1 MSKLLLKLFVR
12 NYQDRED
19 IKVREK
25 TGFLAS
31 LIGLI
36 TNFIIFVAKIVLGFI
51 LGLYSIVSDSIN
63 NLSDFG
69 NNLLSIY
76 GVKVSAKPADKEHPY
91 GHQRM
96 EYIISLMI
104 SCVIIALGAIM
115 LYQSIG
121 DFISFVQSIQSTG
134 KPQTK
139 GLSYVMYIVSLSLL
153 CLAIGFKLLQA
164 YVYFSFGKWISS
176 MQLKALGK
184 DAVNDC
190 ISTTLVIVG
199 LIITWFTGYD
209 VDCFFTC
216 VVGVLV
222 IFSGIGI
229 MKEAINTLLG
239 EKPDQKLIEALVSL
253 LMNHKDVL
261 GVHDLSLH
269 TYGKVVFGVIHVEV
283 DAKRNVM
290 DSHELCD
297 SIENEAWEKLS
308 VNLTVHMDPVLIDDP
323 DTTKYKDA
331 VEEAI
336 HAFDD
341 SIHMHDFRIVSG
353 RENVNLI
360 FDLVI
365 PSSLFTEKG
374 EKEVEQAIY
383 SSVDQKYGKNV
394 KLVIHFDSQLTDFL
408 SGTKAENIDR

>member
-1 MSKLLLKLFVR
+1 MSKLLLKLFVKD
-12 NYQDRED
+12 YQNRED
-19 IKVREK
+19 IKVRER

-31 LIGLI
+31 MIGLM
-36 TNFIIFVAKIVLGFI
+36 TNFLIFVAKIVLGFI

-76 GVKVSAKPADKEHPY
+76 GVKVSAKPADREHPY

-121 DFISFVQSIQSTG
+121 DFISFVQSMQATG
-134 KPQTK
+134 KPHAK
-139 GLSYVMYIVSLSLL
+139 ELSYVMYIVSLSLL
-153 CLAIGFKLLQA
+153 CLAIGFKFFQA
-164 YVYFSFGKWISS
+164 YVYFSLGKWISS

-199 LIITWFTGYD
+199 LVITWFTGYD
-209 VDCFFTC
+209 VDCFFTF

-222 IFSGIGI
+222 ILSGIGI
-229 MKEAINTLLG
+229 MKEAVNTLLG
-239 EKPDQKLIEALVSL
+239 EKPEQKLIDSLVSL
-253 LMNHKDVL
+253 VMNHENVL

-283 DAKRNVM
+283 DAKRDVM

-297 SIENEAWEKLS
+297 TIENEAWEKLS
-308 VNLTVHMDPVLIDDP
+308 INLTVHMDPVLIDDP
-323 DTTKYKDA
+323 DTNKYKEA
-331 VEEAI
+331 VEEVI
-336 HAFDD
+336 HSID
-341 SIHMHDFRIVSG
+341 SRIHMHDFRIVSG
-353 RENVNLI
+353 RENVNII

-365 PSSLFTEKG
+365 PSELYNEKSETELKDRIL
-374 EKEVEQAIY
+374 A
-383 SSVDQKYGKNV
+383 SVNQKYGKNV

-408 SGTKAENIDR
+408 SGTNAEKIDG